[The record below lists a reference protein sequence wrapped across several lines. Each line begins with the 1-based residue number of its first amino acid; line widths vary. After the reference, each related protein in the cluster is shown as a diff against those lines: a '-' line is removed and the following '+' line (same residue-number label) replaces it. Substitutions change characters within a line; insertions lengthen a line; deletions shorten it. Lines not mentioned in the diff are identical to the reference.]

1 MSNVASETLETKQKI
16 GAQTRPNGAAA
27 AATAAAAG
35 TASPAA
41 ATGAASLQNVPF
53 ATPKHHGA
61 EGRTSPRS
69 APKKV
74 SNVASE
80 TLETEQKI
88 GAQIRPNGAAAAIA
102 AAAATAAAAAGA
114 ASPAAATGAAGL
126 QNVPFA
132 TPKHH
137 GPEGRT
143 SPRSCTQKVSNVA
156 SETLE
161 TEQKIGTQT
170 RPNGAAAAATAAAA
184 GAASPAAATGA
195 ASLQNVP
202 FATPKHHGPEGRTS
216 PRS

>member
-1 MSNVASETLETKQKI
+1 MKQKPRS
-16 GAQTRPNGAAA
+16 Q
-27 AATAAAAG
+27 
-35 TASPAA
+35 A

-53 ATPKHHGA
+53 ATPKHHGP

-69 APKKV
+69 CTKKV

-80 TLETEQKI
+80 TLETKQKI
-88 GAQIRPNGAAAAIA
+88 GAQTRPNGAAAAIA

-143 SPRSCTQKVSNVA
+143 SPRSAPKKCL
-156 SETLE
+156 TLLL
-161 TEQKIGTQT
+161 K
-170 RPNGAAAAATAAAA
+170 P
-184 GAASPAAATGA
+184 
-195 ASLQNVP
+195 
-202 FATPKHHGPEGRTS
+202 
-216 PRS
+216 

>member
-1 MSNVASETLETKQKI
+1 MSNVASETLETEQKI
-16 GAQTRPNGAAA
+16 GAQTRPNDAAA
-27 AATAAAAG
+27 AVAG
-35 TASPAA
+35 AASPAA
-41 ATGAASLQNVPF
+41 ATGTASLQNVPF
-53 ATPKHHGA
+53 ATPKHHGP

-88 GAQIRPNGAAAAIA
+88 GTQTRPNGAAAA
-102 AAAATAAAAAGA
+102 AATAAAAGA

-143 SPRSCTQKVSNVA
+143 SPRSAPKKCL
-156 SETLE
+156 TLLL
-161 TEQKIGTQT
+161 K
-170 RPNGAAAAATAAAA
+170 P
-184 GAASPAAATGA
+184 
-195 ASLQNVP
+195 
-202 FATPKHHGPEGRTS
+202 
-216 PRS
+216 